1 MEIQS
6 GGIDSQY
13 SSGFFSEQKVGLCD
27 RKGKKEVKRAIVT
40 GADGF
45 LGSHLVCEL
54 LETGYDVVA
63 VVLKESH
70 ARNVLK
76 KDPRLA
82 FFECSMEEY
91 RNLENKE
98 IWRDADCLFHFA
110 WAGVSD
116 KAGGDYR
123 VQLDNVRCTCDLLFT
138 VAKLGIKRMVFAS
151 SIMEWE
157 HKKAFDQQKYLQPLR
172 NTYHIA
178 KTSAR
183 MLLSLYAA
191 NMNLDFCPVIISNVY
206 GEGERSARLINTA
219 LRKILAGEH
228 MSFTSGE
235 QLYDSIYCKDAV
247 RAIRIVAEQGR
258 SQTAYYIGNSRQK
271 PLKEF
276 LLEMRDLLNP
286 SCELGLGEL
295 PFYGVSLDYKEF
307 DTNALS
313 LELGFEPQYTF
324 AQGIKRTARWILT
337 DEGRN

>member
-1 MEIQS
+1 MEIQL
-6 GGIDSQY
+6 GIIDGQHSFEL
-13 SSGFFSEQKVGLCD
+13 SPGQKVGICD
-27 RKGKKEVKRAIVT
+27 RRGEKEVKKAIVT

-54 LETGYDVVA
+54 LEAGYDVVA

-76 KDPRLA
+76 KNPHLDFL
-82 FFECSMEEY
+82 ECSMEEY

-98 IWRDADCLFHFA
+98 TWKDADYLFHFA

-116 KAGGDYR
+116 EGGGDYH
-123 VQLDNVRCTCDLLFT
+123 VQLNNVRCTCDLLFT
-138 VAKLGIKRMVFAS
+138 VAELGIKRMVFAS

-191 NMNLDFCPVIISNVY
+191 NMNIDFCPVIISNVY

-235 QLYDSIYCKDAV
+235 QLYDFIYCDDAV
-247 RAIRIVAEQGR
+247 HAIRIVAEQGR
-258 SQTAYYIGNSRQK
+258 SQTAYYIGNSKQK

-286 SCELGLGEL
+286 SYELGLGEI
-295 PFYGVSLDYKEF
+295 PFHGVSLDYTEF
-307 DTNALS
+307 DTNALFA
-313 LELGFEPQYTF
+313 ELGFEPKYTF
-324 AQGIKRTARWILT
+324 AQGIKKTARWILT
-337 DEGRN
+337 EESWN